1 MKIVMKNLKTF
12 AILFMSA
19 AVLSSCGGLNKMVKE
34 ADQVSY
40 KVTPEVLEMHGGEVD
55 VTVDVNY
62 PAKYFNKKAVV
73 TLTPVLKYEGGE
85 TALDP
90 IVIQGEDVTENN
102 KTINFDTGGKVSL
115 SGTVDY
121 TDEMLR
127 SELYV
132 NAVAAIKDKTADL
145 GSVKLADGVIAT
157 PQLVYKNA
165 KVITF
170 EDHYQQIVP
179 KSYEADIK
187 YVINRADV
195 RRAEMS
201 KEEIGKLNEVIKK
214 TDENERL
221 ELKGL
226 EISAYASPDG
236 ELDLNT
242 KLADK
247 RKKSAEKYLAG
258 QLKKSDVEVADE
270 LMSLLST
277 PEDWDGFKAA
287 LEASD
292 VQDKEMILRVLSMH
306 SDPVVREQEIKN
318 LTAAF
323 EVIAEEILP
332 QLRRSKF
339 TVSMEHIGWSDA
351 ELKDLWANNKDTLV
365 LEELLYTATLA
376 DDKETKLAIYNKA
389 TQVAPKCIRA
399 HNNKGAI
406 LYKMGKMDEAEA
418 AFKAAKALK
427 DHDIVNNNL
436 GAIALKKGE
445 VTAAKEAFTASLGAG
460 EKVNYNLGIIN
471 IIEGNY
477 QAAVNYFG
485 SEASYNAALAKY
497 MAGDDTGA
505 WRDLSNIEM
514 HGGMGYYMRAVVAA
528 SQDKTDVALV
538 NLKLA
543 VENCGDPNWL
553 KGRAAKD
560 LEFAKLFEMDEFK
573 AIVQ

>member
-12 AILFMSA
+12 AIFFLAA
-19 AVLSSCGGLNKMVKE
+19 AVLSSCGGLNKMVKN

-62 PAKYFNKKAVV
+62 PAKYFNKKAIV

-85 TALDP
+85 TSLDP
-90 IVIQGEDVTENN
+90 IVVQGEDVTENN
-102 KTINFDTGGKVSL
+102 KSIAFETGGKVSL
-115 SGTVDY
+115 SGTTDY
-121 TDEMLR
+121 EDVMLR

-132 NAVAAIKDKTADL
+132 NAVATIKDKTADL
-145 GSVKLADGVIAT
+145 GALKLADGVIAT
-157 PQLVYKNA
+157 PQLVYKSA
-165 KVITF
+165 KVLTF
-170 EDHYQQIVP
+170 EDHFQQIVP
-179 KSYEADIK
+179 KAYEADIK

-201 KEEIGKLNEVIKK
+201 KEEIAKLNEVIKK

-258 QLKKSDVEVADE
+258 QLKKSEVEVADE

-339 TVSMEHIGWSDA
+339 TVNMEHIGWSDT
-351 ELKDLWANNKDTLV
+351 ELKDLWVNNPDTLV
-365 LEELLYTATLA
+365 LEELLYTATLVE
-376 DDKETKLAIYNKA
+376 DKETKLALYKKA
-389 TQVAPKCIRA
+389 TVVAPKCVRA
-399 HNNKGAI
+399 HNNKGAV
-406 LYKMGKMDEAEA
+406 LYKMGEMDEAEA
-418 AFKAAKALK
+418 AFKDAKALK
-427 DHDIVNNNL
+427 DHDIINNNL

-445 VTAAKEAFTASLGAG
+445 VAAAKEAFTASLGAG
-460 EKVNYNLGIIN
+460 AKVNYNLGIIN

-477 QAAVNYFG
+477 DAAVNYFG
-485 SEASYNAALAKY
+485 SEASYNSALAKY
-497 MAGDDTGA
+497 LAGNDTGA
-505 WRDLSNIEM
+505 WGDLSKIEM

-528 SQDKTDVALV
+528 SQDKTDVALE

-543 VENCGDPNWL
+543 VENCGDPNWI

-560 LEFAKLFEMDEFK
+560 LEFAKLLETDEFK

>member
-12 AILFMSA
+12 AILFMAA

-90 IVIQGEDVTENN
+90 IVLQGEDVTENN
-102 KTINFDTGGKVSL
+102 KTITFETGGKASL
-115 SGTVDY
+115 SGSVDY
-121 TDEMLR
+121 ADEMLR

-132 NAVAAIKDKTADL
+132 NATAAVKDKTADL
-145 GSVKLADGVIAT
+145 GAIKLADGVIAT
-157 PQLVYKNA
+157 PQLVSKTA

-170 EDHYQQIVP
+170 EDHFQQIVP

-201 KEEIGKLNEVIKK
+201 KEEIEKLNEVIKT

-242 KLADK
+242 KLAEK
-247 RKKSAEKYLAG
+247 RKMSAEKYLSG
-258 QLKKSDVEVADE
+258 QLKKSEVEVADE

-277 PEDWDGFKAA
+277 PEDWEGFKAA

-376 DDKETKLAIYNKA
+376 DDNETKLAIYTKA
-389 TQVAPKCIRA
+389 TQVSPKCVRA

-406 LYKMGKMDEAEA
+406 LFKMGKMDQAEA
-418 AFKAAKALK
+418 AFKDAKALK
-427 DHDIVNNNL
+427 DHDIINNNL

-445 VTAAKEAFTASLGAG
+445 VAAAKEAFTASLGAG
-460 EKVNYNLGIIN
+460 EKVNYNLGIVN

-477 QAAVNYFG
+477 DAAVNYFG
-485 SEASYNAALAKY
+485 SEASYNSALAKY
-497 MAGDDTGA
+497 LAGNDTGA
-505 WRDLSNIEM
+505 WSDLSKIEM
-514 HGGMGYYMRAVVAA
+514 KGGMGYYMRAVVAA
-528 SQDKTDVALV
+528 NQDKTDVALE

-543 VENCGDPNWL
+543 VENCGDPNWI

-560 LEFAKLFEMDEFK
+560 LEFAKLFEMAEFK
-573 AIVQ
+573 TIVQ